1 MYYTNLNQ
9 KNTNVSNKI
18 ILLIKE
24 KCLNFVNDFL
34 TQTSIMEKVET
45 RKRYDLDR
53 ITRMVIS
60 IICIVAAIMV
70 INYLSGI
77 LLPFVIGGL
86 LAYMLNPFVEWI
98 KKTLHL
104 KGRAI
109 ASILA
114 IIITL
119 AVITLVLWWLIPYIS
134 SEVSEMTKMLTAY
147 AKKSFTIPHIPA
159 AVHDFF
165 RQNIDLTQW
174 QKLLTKEQ
182 WMELL
187 NNVASGTWSV
197 LGSTMS
203 LVMSVVTLLLVLMYM
218 FFILLDYDKI
228 TRGFKAAIPPRYR
241 RLSFKIMNDVERTM
255 SRYFRGQAMVSLLVG
270 IVFAIE
276 FSIIGL
282 PMAIVFGMF
291 IGVLNMVPYLQLIS
305 FPVAAFLCLV
315 ASVDSGASFWSL
327 FGWTFAAYCICQ
339 VIQDLIFIP
348 SIMKQQMGL
357 NPAIIFLSLSIWGY
371 VLGFVGLII
380 ALPLTTL
387 IISYYSEYVLHEPNP
402 LYATKPKQN
411 KKKRKKEKTA
421 TASATAVEKPSV

>member
-1 MYYTNLNQ
+1 ME
-9 KNTNVSNKI
+9 NT
-18 ILLIKE
+18 
-24 KCLNFVNDFL
+24 D
-34 TQTSIMEKVET
+34 T

-53 ITRMVIS
+53 ITRLVIS
-60 IICIVAAIMV
+60 IICIIAAIM
-70 INYLSGI
+70 ILDYLSGI
-77 LLPFVIGGL
+77 LLPFIIGGL
-86 LAYMLNPFVEWI
+86 LAYMLNPMVEWLQ
-98 KKTLHL
+98 KTLHM

-119 AVITLVLWWLIPYIS
+119 SVITLVLWWLIPYITN
-134 SEVSEMTKMLTAY
+134 EVSDMTKMLTSY

-165 RQNIDLTQW
+165 RENFDINQW

-182 WMELL
+182 WLNLL

-197 LGSTMS
+197 LGGTMS
-203 LVMSVVTLLLVLMYM
+203 IILSLVTLLLVLMYM

-228 TRGFKAAIPPRYR
+228 TQGFKAAIPPKYR
-241 RLSFKIMNDVERTM
+241 RISFKVMNDVEQTM

-282 PMAIVFGMF
+282 PMAIIFGF
-291 IGVLNMVPYLQLIS
+291 LIGVLNMVPYLQLTSI
-305 FPVAAFLCLV
+305 PIAAFLCLV
-315 ASVDSGASFWSL
+315 ASVDSGGSFWSL
-327 FGWTFAAYCICQ
+327 FGWTIAAYCICQ

-348 SIMKQQMGL
+348 AIMKQQMGL

-387 IISYYSEYVLHEPNP
+387 IISYYSEYVLHKPNP
-402 LYATKPKQN
+402 LYAQN
-411 KKKRKKEKTA
+411 KNKRKRESTKKKEKLA
-421 TASATAVEKPSV
+421 TQASSPHNDVESDK

>member
-1 MYYTNLNQ
+1 MHYFSGITNFAKKESTPTLLHTT
-9 KNTNVSNKI
+9 KEEMENT
-18 ILLIKE
+18 
-24 KCLNFVNDFL
+24 
-34 TQTSIMEKVET
+34 ET

-53 ITRMVIS
+53 ITRLIIS
-60 IICIVAAIMV
+60 IICIVAAIMA
-70 INYLSGI
+70 INYLSGV

-86 LAYMLNPFVEWI
+86 LAYMLNPFVEWLQ
-98 KKTLHL
+98 KTLHL

-119 AVITLVLWWLIPYIS
+119 AVITLALWWLIPYITN
-134 SEVSEMTKMLTAY
+134 EVSDMTKMLANY
-147 AKKSFTIPHIPA
+147 AKTSFRIPHIPA

-165 RQNIDLTQW
+165 RENFDLTQW

-182 WMELL
+182 WMNLL
-187 NNVASGTWSV
+187 NSVASGTWSV
-197 LGSTMS
+197 LGGTMS
-203 LVMSVVTLLLVLMYM
+203 VLVSFVTLLLVLMYM

-228 TRGFKAAIPPRYR
+228 TRSFKGAIPPKYR
-241 RLSFKIMNDVERTM
+241 RISLKVMNDVEMTM

-282 PMAIVFGMF
+282 PMAIVFGLF

-305 FPVAAFLCLV
+305 FPIAAFLCLV
-315 ASVDSGASFWSL
+315 ASVDQGTSFWSL

-357 NPAIIFLSLSIWGY
+357 NPAIVFLSLSIWGY

-387 IISYYSEYVLHEPNP
+387 IISYYSEYVLHKPNP
-402 LYATKPKQN
+402 LYS
-411 KKKRKKEKTA
+411 KKKKSK
-421 TASATAVEKPSV
+421 